1 MSFKLKSKGE
11 ILGINEELSTYN
23 HPVFEKNLGPNI
35 IAEANRDGT
44 IFVNENASPAQKKGA
59 MGEEYNHL
67 KQMGQGLLQ
76 YTDDMVMWKKN
87 PTARMRVYHR
97 DKGVLTEQGS
107 PANKFIEG
115 DPNLEWEADAKKPTN
130 HGK

>member
-44 IFVNENASPAQKKGA
+44 IFVNENASPAQKRGA
-59 MGEEYNHL
+59 MGEEHNHL

-76 YTDDMVMWKKN
+76 YTDDMVMWRKN
-87 PTARMRVYHR
+87 PTDRMRVYHR

-115 DPNLEWEADAKKPTN
+115 DPNLQWEADAKKN
-130 HGK
+130 N